1 MNMTVDNGN
10 EESFD
15 KVIDVR
21 GLYCPEPVFR
31 TKIEIEKLGIG
42 SKLKIIADDPESE
55 EDITRWAEKTG
66 HNLLSVQKKDNELGN
81 TPLHELSSYS
91 NENIKFYAKLEWY
104 NPFGSVKDRAAYWMV
119 KDAEKKGSLVKDKSI
134 IIEPTSGNTGIA
146 LAGIASSMGYKVEI
160 VIPEKVS
167 AETKRILRNLGATLH
182 ETSDDLCP
190 RVGAG
195 TDQSIA
201 LATAI
206 AKPRSDIYYMPNQ
219 YENESNFLAHYEST
233 GPEIWEQSNGQVTHF
248 FTGCGTGGTITGT
261 GTFLKEK
268 NENLKVIAIQAQQN
282 HLLQGLRNFEESSM
296 PNLFKRREG
305 IVDDWMTATNQDSF
319 NAVKELLEK
328 EGLFVGPS
336 SGSVMSSML
345 KYSKKIDKGVIV
357 GIFADDGRKFKSLY
371 KEQNVFAENEYVSA
385 LEKLPE
391 LYIKY

>member
-1 MNMTVDNGN
+1 MTSIIG
-10 EESFD
+10 
-15 KVIDVR
+15 
-21 GLYCPEPVFR
+21 PEILQR
-31 TKIEIEKLGIG
+31 I
-42 SKLKIIADDPESE
+42 
-55 EDITRWAEKTG
+55 
-66 HNLLSVQKKDNELGN
+66 GN

-91 NENIKFYAKLEWY
+91 SENIKFYAKLEWY
-104 NPFGSVKDRAAYWMV
+104 NPFGSVKDRAAYWMI

-146 LAGIASSMGYKVEI
+146 LAGIAASMGYKVEI

-336 SGSVMSSML
+336 SGSVMSCML
-345 KYSKKIDKGVIV
+345 KYSKKIDKGVVV

-371 KEQNVFAENEYVSA
+371 KEQNVVTKNDYVSA

>member
-1 MNMTVDNGN
+1 MTSIIG
-10 EESFD
+10 
-15 KVIDVR
+15 
-21 GLYCPEPVFR
+21 PE
-31 TKIEIEKLGIG
+31 
-42 SKLKIIADDPESE
+42 IIQR
-55 EDITRWAEKTG
+55 I
-66 HNLLSVQKKDNELGN
+66 GN
-81 TPLHELSSYS
+81 TPLIELSSYS
-91 NENIKFYAKLEWY
+91 SEKIKYYAKLEWY
-104 NPFGSVKDRAAYWMV
+104 NPFGSVKDRAAYWMI
-119 KDAEKKGSLVKDKSI
+119 KDAEKKGSLVKNKSI

-167 AETKRILRNLGATLH
+167 AETKRILKNLGATLH

-233 GPEIWEQSNGQVTHF
+233 GPEIWEQTNGKVSHF

-268 NENLKVIAIQAQQN
+268 NKSIKVIAIQAQQN

-296 PNLFKRREG
+296 PDLFKRRED
-305 IVDDWMTATNQDSF
+305 IVDQWITATNQDSF
-319 NAVKELLEK
+319 RAVKDLLRK

-345 KYSKKIDKGVIV
+345 KFSKEIDKGVIV

-371 KEQNVFAENEYVSA
+371 KEQNVLMESDYVSA
-385 LEKLPE
+385 MEKLPQ
-391 LYIKY
+391 LYIKS

>member
-1 MNMTVDNGN
+1 MTSIIG
-10 EESFD
+10 
-15 KVIDVR
+15 
-21 GLYCPEPVFR
+21 PEILQR
-31 TKIEIEKLGIG
+31 I
-42 SKLKIIADDPESE
+42 
-55 EDITRWAEKTG
+55 
-66 HNLLSVQKKDNELGN
+66 GN
-81 TPLHELSSYS
+81 TPLYKLSSYS

-104 NPFGSVKDRAAYWMV
+104 NPFGSVKDRAAYWMI
-119 KDAEKKGSLVKDKSI
+119 KDAEKKGLLVKNKSI

-146 LAGIASSMGYKVEI
+146 LTGIASSMGYKVEI

-167 AETKRILRNLGATLH
+167 EETKRILKNLGAVLH

-201 LATAI
+201 LAMAI
-206 AKPRSDIYYMPNQ
+206 AKPRTDIYYMPNQ
-219 YENESNFLAHYEST
+219 YENDSNFFSHYEST
-233 GPEIWEQSNGQVTHF
+233 GPEIWEQTYGKVTHF

-268 NENLKVIAIQAQQN
+268 NKNIKVIAIQAQQN

-296 PNLFKRREG
+296 PGLFKRREN
-305 IVDDWMTATNQDSF
+305 IVDQWMTATNQDSF
-319 NAVKELLEK
+319 DAVKDLLRK

-345 KYSKKIDKGVIV
+345 KFSKGIEKGNIV

-371 KEQNVFAENEYVSA
+371 KEQNILVESDYASA

-391 LYIKY
+391 LYIKT

>member
-1 MNMTVDNGN
+1 MTSIIG
-10 EESFD
+10 
-15 KVIDVR
+15 
-21 GLYCPEPVFR
+21 PEILQR
-31 TKIEIEKLGIG
+31 I
-42 SKLKIIADDPESE
+42 
-55 EDITRWAEKTG
+55 
-66 HNLLSVQKKDNELGN
+66 GN

-91 NENIKFYAKLEWY
+91 SENIKFYAKLEWY
-104 NPFGSVKDRAAYWMV
+104 NPFGSVKDRAAYWMI

-146 LAGIASSMGYKVEI
+146 LAGIAASMGYKVEI

-296 PNLFKRREG
+296 PDLFKRREG

-336 SGSVMSSML
+336 SGSVMSCML

-371 KEQNVFAENEYVSA
+371 KEQNVVTENDYVSA

>member
-1 MNMTVDNGN
+1 MTSIIG
-10 EESFD
+10 
-15 KVIDVR
+15 
-21 GLYCPEPVFR
+21 PEILQR
-31 TKIEIEKLGIG
+31 I
-42 SKLKIIADDPESE
+42 
-55 EDITRWAEKTG
+55 
-66 HNLLSVQKKDNELGN
+66 GN

-104 NPFGSVKDRAAYWMV
+104 NPFGSVKDRAAYWMI
-119 KDAEKKGSLVKDKSI
+119 KEAEKKGSLVKDKSI

-296 PNLFKRREG
+296 PNLFKRRED

-319 NAVKELLEK
+319 NAVRELLEK

-336 SGSVMSSML
+336 SGSVMSCML
-345 KYSKKIDKGVIV
+345 KYSRKIDRGVIV

-371 KEQNVFAENEYVSA
+371 KEQNVVAENDYVSA

>member
-1 MNMTVDNGN
+1 MTSIIG
-10 EESFD
+10 
-15 KVIDVR
+15 
-21 GLYCPEPVFR
+21 PE
-31 TKIEIEKLGIG
+31 I
-42 SKLKIIADDPESE
+42 
-55 EDITRWAEKTG
+55 
-66 HNLLSVQKKDNELGN
+66 VQRIGN
-81 TPLHELSSYS
+81 TPLYELSSYS

-104 NPFGSVKDRAAYWMV
+104 NPFGSVKDRAAYWMI
-119 KDAEKKGSLVKDKSI
+119 KDAEKKGSLVKNKSI

-167 AETKRILRNLGATLH
+167 EETKGILRNLGAVLH

-206 AKPRSDIYYMPNQ
+206 AKPRSDVYYMPNQ
-219 YENESNFLAHYEST
+219 YENDSNFLAHYEST
-233 GPEIWEQSNGQVTHF
+233 GPEIWEQTNGRVTHF

-268 NENLKVIAIQAQQN
+268 NKDIKVIAIQAQQN

-296 PNLFKRREG
+296 PNLFKRREA
-305 IVDDWMTATNQDSF
+305 IVDQWMTATNKESF
-319 NAVKELLEK
+319 NEVKHLLRK

-345 KYSKKIDKGVIV
+345 KFSKEIDKGIIV
-357 GIFADDGRKFKSLY
+357 GIFADDGRKFRSLY
-371 KEQNVFAENEYVSA
+371 KEQNVLVESDYVTA

-391 LYIKY
+391 LYIKS

>member
-1 MNMTVDNGN
+1 MTSIIG
-10 EESFD
+10 
-15 KVIDVR
+15 
-21 GLYCPEPVFR
+21 PEILQR
-31 TKIEIEKLGIG
+31 I
-42 SKLKIIADDPESE
+42 
-55 EDITRWAEKTG
+55 
-66 HNLLSVQKKDNELGN
+66 GN
-81 TPLHELSSYS
+81 TPLYELSSYS

-119 KDAEKKGSLVKDKSI
+119 KDAEKKGLLVKNKSI

-146 LAGIASSMGYKVEI
+146 LTGIASSMGYKVEI

-167 AETKRILRNLGATLH
+167 EETKKILRNLGASLH

-233 GPEIWEQSNGQVTHF
+233 GPEIWEQTNGKVTHF

-268 NENLKVIAIQAQQN
+268 NKNMKVIAIQAQQN

-296 PNLFKRREG
+296 PNLFKRRET
-305 IVDDWMTATNQDSF
+305 IVDQWMTATNQESF
-319 NAVKELLEK
+319 DAVKDLLKK

-345 KYSKKIDKGVIV
+345 KYSKETDKGVIV

-371 KEQNVFAENEYVSA
+371 KEQNVLAESDYVSA

-391 LYIKY
+391 LYIKP

>member
-1 MNMTVDNGN
+1 MTSIIG
-10 EESFD
+10 
-15 KVIDVR
+15 
-21 GLYCPEPVFR
+21 PE
-31 TKIEIEKLGIG
+31 I
-42 SKLKIIADDPESE
+42 
-55 EDITRWAEKTG
+55 
-66 HNLLSVQKKDNELGN
+66 VQRIGN
-81 TPLHELSSYS
+81 TPLYELSSYS
-91 NENIKFYAKLEWY
+91 NENIKFYAKLEWH
-104 NPFGSVKDRAAYWMV
+104 NPFGSVKDRAAYWMI
-119 KDAEKKGSLVKDKSI
+119 KDAEKKGSLVKNKSI

-167 AETKRILRNLGATLH
+167 EETKGILRNLGAVLH

-206 AKPRSDIYYMPNQ
+206 AKPRSDVYYMPNQ
-219 YENESNFLAHYEST
+219 YENDSNFLAHYEST
-233 GPEIWEQSNGQVTHF
+233 GPEIWEQTNGKVTHF

-268 NENLKVIAIQAQQN
+268 NKDIKVIAIQAQQN

-296 PNLFKRREG
+296 PNLFKRREA
-305 IVDDWMTATNQDSF
+305 IVDKWMTATNKESF
-319 NAVKELLEK
+319 NEVKHLLRK

-345 KYSKKIDKGVIV
+345 KFSKEIDKGVIV
-357 GIFADDGRKFKSLY
+357 GIFADDGRKFRSLY
-371 KEQNVFAENEYVSA
+371 KEQNVLVESDYVTA
-385 LEKLPE
+385 LGKLPE
-391 LYIKY
+391 LYFKS

>member
-1 MNMTVDNGN
+1 MTSIIG
-10 EESFD
+10 
-15 KVIDVR
+15 
-21 GLYCPEPVFR
+21 PEILQR
-31 TKIEIEKLGIG
+31 I
-42 SKLKIIADDPESE
+42 
-55 EDITRWAEKTG
+55 
-66 HNLLSVQKKDNELGN
+66 GN

-91 NENIKFYAKLEWY
+91 TENIKFYAKLEWY
-104 NPFGSVKDRAAYWMV
+104 NPFGSVKDRAAYWMI
-119 KDAEKKGSLVKDKSI
+119 KDAEKKGSLVKNKSI

-167 AETKRILRNLGATLH
+167 AETKRILRDLGATLH

-219 YENESNFLAHYEST
+219 YENDSNFLAHYEST

-296 PNLFKRREG
+296 PDLFKRREN

-336 SGSVMSSML
+336 SGSVMSCML
-345 KYSKKIDKGVIV
+345 KYSMKIDKGVIV

-371 KEQNVFAENEYVSA
+371 KEQNVLAENDYVSA

-391 LYIKY
+391 LYIKN

>member
-1 MNMTVDNGN
+1 MTSIIG
-10 EESFD
+10 
-15 KVIDVR
+15 
-21 GLYCPEPVFR
+21 PE
-31 TKIEIEKLGIG
+31 I
-42 SKLKIIADDPESE
+42 
-55 EDITRWAEKTG
+55 
-66 HNLLSVQKKDNELGN
+66 VQRIGN
-81 TPLHELSSYS
+81 TPLYELSSYS
-91 NENIKFYAKLEWY
+91 TENIKFFAKLEWY
-104 NPFGSVKDRAAYWMV
+104 NPFGSVKDRAAYWMI

-219 YENESNFLAHYEST
+219 YENDSNFLAHYEST
-233 GPEIWEQSNGQVTHF
+233 GPEIWEQSNGKVTHF

-296 PNLFKRREG
+296 PDLFKRRQS

-336 SGSVMSSML
+336 SGSVMSCML
-345 KYSKKIDKGVIV
+345 KYSMKIDKGVIV

-371 KEQNVFAENEYVSA
+371 KEQNVVTENDYVSA

-391 LYIKY
+391 LYIKN

>member
-1 MNMTVDNGN
+1 MTSIIG
-10 EESFD
+10 
-15 KVIDVR
+15 
-21 GLYCPEPVFR
+21 PEILQR
-31 TKIEIEKLGIG
+31 I
-42 SKLKIIADDPESE
+42 
-55 EDITRWAEKTG
+55 
-66 HNLLSVQKKDNELGN
+66 GN
-81 TPLHELSSYS
+81 TPLRELTSYS
-91 NENIKFYAKLEWY
+91 TENIKFYAKLEWY

-146 LAGIASSMGYKVEI
+146 LAGIAASMGYKVEI

-167 AETKRILRNLGATLH
+167 AETKKILRNLGATLH

-219 YENESNFLAHYEST
+219 YENESNFLAHYKST
-233 GPEIWEQSNGQVTHF
+233 GPEIWEQTNGQVTHF

-296 PNLFKRREG
+296 PNLFKRRED

-319 NAVKELLEK
+319 NSVKELLEK
-328 EGLFVGPS
+328 ERLFVGPS
-336 SGSVMSSML
+336 SGSVMSCML
-345 KYSKKIDKGVIV
+345 EYSKKIDKGVIV

-371 KEQNVFAENEYVSA
+371 KEQNVVTENDYVTA
-385 LEKLPE
+385 LGKLPE
-391 LYIKY
+391 SYIKY

>member
-1 MNMTVDNGN
+1 MTSIIG
-10 EESFD
+10 
-15 KVIDVR
+15 
-21 GLYCPEPVFR
+21 PEILQR
-31 TKIEIEKLGIG
+31 I
-42 SKLKIIADDPESE
+42 
-55 EDITRWAEKTG
+55 
-66 HNLLSVQKKDNELGN
+66 GN

-91 NENIKFYAKLEWY
+91 TENIKFYAKLEWY
-104 NPFGSVKDRAAYWMV
+104 NPFGSVKDRAAYWMI

-167 AETKRILRNLGATLH
+167 AETKRILRDLGATLH

-219 YENESNFLAHYEST
+219 YENDSNFLAHYEST

-296 PNLFKRREG
+296 PDLFKRREN

-336 SGSVMSSML
+336 SGSVMSCML
-345 KYSKKIDKGVIV
+345 KYSMKIDKGVIV

-371 KEQNVFAENEYVSA
+371 KEQNVLAENDYVSA

-391 LYIKY
+391 LYIKN

>member
-1 MNMTVDNGN
+1 MT
-10 EESFD
+10 S
-15 KVIDVR
+15 I
-21 GLYCPEPVFR
+21 
-31 TKIEIEKLGIG
+31 IG
-42 SKLKIIADDPESE
+42 SEILQRI
-55 EDITRWAEKTG
+55 
-66 HNLLSVQKKDNELGN
+66 GN
-81 TPLHELSSYS
+81 TPLYELSSYS

-104 NPFGSVKDRAAYWMV
+104 NPFGSVKDRAAYWMI
-119 KDAEKKGSLVKDKSI
+119 KDAEKKRLLVKNKSI

-146 LAGIASSMGYKVEI
+146 LTGIASSMGYKVEI

-167 AETKRILRNLGATLH
+167 EETKRILRNLGAVLH

-206 AKPRSDIYYMPNQ
+206 AKPRSDVYYMPNQ
-219 YENESNFLAHYEST
+219 YENDSNFLAHYEST
-233 GPEIWEQSNGQVTHF
+233 GPEIWEQTNGKVTHF

-268 NENLKVIAIQAQQN
+268 NKDIKVIAIQAQQN

-296 PNLFKRREG
+296 PNLFKRREA
-305 IVDDWMTATNQDSF
+305 IVDQWMTATNQESF
-319 NAVKELLEK
+319 SAVKHLLRK

-345 KYSKKIDKGVIV
+345 KFSKEIDKGVIV
-357 GIFADDGRKFKSLY
+357 GIFADDGRKFRSLY
-371 KEQNVFAENEYVSA
+371 KEQNVLVESDYVTA

-391 LYIKY
+391 LFIKS

>member
-1 MNMTVDNGN
+1 MTSIIG
-10 EESFD
+10 
-15 KVIDVR
+15 
-21 GLYCPEPVFR
+21 PEILQR
-31 TKIEIEKLGIG
+31 I
-42 SKLKIIADDPESE
+42 
-55 EDITRWAEKTG
+55 
-66 HNLLSVQKKDNELGN
+66 GN

-319 NAVKELLEK
+319 NAVRELLEK